1 VLKKNK
7 RRNVVEEQKWC
18 QGGVGG
24 GAMSR
29 KNMNNIEEEQEQK
42 KCQGGVGTTSTKSR
56 RSAIK
61 KQ

>member
-18 QGGVGG
+18 QEGVGG

-29 KNMNNIEEEQEQK
+29 KNMNNIGEEQEQNNDDVEK
-42 KCQGGVGTTSTKSR
+42 EKE
-56 RSAIK
+56 
-61 KQ
+61 

>member
-18 QGGVGG
+18 QEGVGG

-29 KNMNNIEEEQEQK
+29 KNMNNIGEEQEQK
-42 KCQGGVGTTSTKSR
+42 NVEE
-56 RSAIK
+56 
-61 KQ
+61 